1 MQLTNY
7 ENSVIRNFFDPDRLA
22 ENYNSEDPNNNEA
35 FYDYVT
41 EELMEY
47 KSYALVYLEL
57 ASALGDPCF
66 DDRMAELLA
75 DMLAEYT
82 RENLAY

>member
-7 ENSVIRNFFDPDRLA
+7 ENHVIRNFLDLDNIREHYDPA
-22 ENYNSEDPNNNEA
+22 DPNNTEDL
-35 FYDYVT
+35 YDYVT
-41 EELMEY
+41 GELMEY

>member
-7 ENSVIRNFFDPDRLA
+7 EDHVIKSFFDPDRLA
-22 ENYNSEDPNNNEA
+22 ECYNSEDPNNSEA
-35 FYDYVT
+35 FYDYVV

-57 ASALGDPCF
+57 ASALGDCIF

>member
-7 ENSVIRNFFDPDRLA
+7 ENSVIRNFLDPDRLA
-22 ENYNSEDPNNNEA
+22 ERYNSEDPNNNEA

-57 ASALGDPCF
+57 ASSLGDCRF

>member
-7 ENSVIRNFFDPDRLA
+7 ENSVIRSFLDPDRLS
-22 ENYNSEDPNNNEA
+22 ECYNSEDPGNNEA
-35 FYDYVT
+35 FYDYVIG
-41 EELMEY
+41 ELMEY

-57 ASALGDPCF
+57 AGALGDYNF
-66 DDRMAELLA
+66 DGRMAELLA

-82 RENLAY
+82 ARDLAY